1 MIVWHGWA
9 DPLVTPQKTVDWH
22 DAVGEALGGEARGEA
37 VSLHMIS
44 GLDHCG
50 IQEGPAGVT
59 QADLDPLGA
68 LEAWLETGT
77 PARRPARTAEPALNR
92 LGR

>member
-9 DPLVTPQKTVDWH
+9 DPLVTPQKTVDWY
-22 DAVGEALGGEARGEA
+22 DALGRTIGEDARGEA
-37 VSLHMIS
+37 VSLHMIP

-68 LEAWLETGT
+68 LEAWLDTGT
-77 PARRPARTAEPALNR
+77 PPESLNA
-92 LGR
+92 GP